1 MKATSHCGFTKGGTQ
16 SLERQALCTR
26 EVTGRRRRHR
36 TGACVLTSSNP
47 GTHPRSLLTSLDRHL
62 LFLQYLI
69 SGAQLAYEHHV
80 DFVSMRMCM
89 FHTLSNLTVPPNVH
103 THFVFTL
110 GKKMYCTEAAVRCVE
125 VRWCR
130 RPHMNGTFTLRKSG
144 AFLNPTHNAL
154 FCVHLIQEFYRLDR
168 NITSLWL

>member
-1 MKATSHCGFTKGGTQ
+1 MTYFKRHLFLLLQAENMKATSHCGSTKGGTR

-110 GKKMYCTEAAVRCVE
+110 GKNMCGSE
-125 VRWCR
+125 VVQE
-130 RPHMNGTFTLRKSG
+130 T
-144 AFLNPTHNAL
+144 THEGHLHTQVL
-154 FCVHLIQEFYRLDR
+154 F
-168 NITSLWL
+168 

>member
-47 GTHPRSLLTSLDRHL
+47 GTHHRSLLTSLDRHL
-62 LFLQYLI
+62 LFLWSLI

-80 DFVSMRMCM
+80 DRVSMRMFM

-103 THFVFTL
+103 FHFVFTL
-110 GKKMYCTEAAVRCVE
+110 GRKLYCTEAAVRCVD

-130 RPHMNGTFTLRKSG
+130 RTHRKGTCTLLKSG
-144 AFLNPTHNAL
+144 AF
-154 FCVHLIQEFYRLDR
+154 
-168 NITSLWL
+168 